1 MRPLVFDFATG
12 EVRQLSNGEKLALSS
27 ISYVIIYPDPSIDWF
42 IPHNLGTYLPILSYS
57 IHTRTG
63 IHLAGVDEIRSDSN
77 NTYLHLTEPTSG
89 VLHYSLPENSWNI
102 LRPPHA
108 PRHGAADGVRL
119 KNDRLFKEILIEAS
133 GWSVTLTTLDNEV
146 GVGWMW
152 CTPQF

>member
-102 LRPPHA
+102 LLRQ
-108 PRHGAADGVRL
+108 L